1 MKNSIIIVCLVLFT
15 LTAFAQNNSEET
27 GLVKSIYGMERKD
40 LIARHIVL
48 DETKM
53 DVFWQLYDEYEIERS
68 ALGLK
73 RARNIATYASKY
85 ERLTN
90 EDADLLMKTTFELN
104 LNFVQLWEKT
114 YKKMAK
120 SISPVTAAQFIQA
133 EMFIESM
140 IKQELA
146 MDIPLIGE
154 FEMKN

>member
-1 MKNSIIIVCLVLFT
+1 MKNSIITVCLVLFAFT
-15 LTAFAQNNSEET
+15 LFAQNNNEEI

-53 DVFWQLYDEYEIERS
+53 DIFWQLYDEYEIERS
-68 ALGLK
+68 ELGLK
-73 RARNIATYASKY
+73 RAQNIATYARKY
-85 ERLTN
+85 DRLTN

-104 LNFVQLWEKT
+104 LNFVQLWDKT
-114 YKKMAK
+114 YRKMAK